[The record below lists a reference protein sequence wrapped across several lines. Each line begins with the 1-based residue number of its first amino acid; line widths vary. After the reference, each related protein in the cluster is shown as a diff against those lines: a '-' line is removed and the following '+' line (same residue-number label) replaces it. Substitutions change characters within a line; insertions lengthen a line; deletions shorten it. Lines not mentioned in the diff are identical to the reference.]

1 MKFLAIDYGQK
12 RVGLAISDDSET
24 FALPFDTRENGGKA
38 STQRL
43 LKSLLET
50 IRTHDIEAIVA
61 GLPKESSGAES
72 AMEIETRAFVE
83 ELKNALTK
91 ADLEREVLW
100 WDERFSTA
108 SVLKNLRAA
117 GISQKKAREAE
128 GALSTDARAAATI
141 LQDFLDARKLRAS
154 WDSDQNAVHNT
165 DHSED
170 IF

>member
-1 MKFLAIDYGQK
+1 MRFLAIDYGQK
-12 RVGLAISDDSET
+12 RVGLAISDESET

-43 LKSLLET
+43 LKSLIET
-50 IRTHDIEAIVA
+50 IHTHEIAAIVA
-61 GLPKESSGAES
+61 GLPRESSGAES

-83 ELKNALTK
+83 LLKNALQS
-91 ADLEREVLW
+91 AGLQMEVLW

-117 GISQKKAREAE
+117 GISQKQAREAS

-154 WDSDQNAVHNT
+154 FNATSDEDSIGN
-165 DHSED
+165 ED

>member
-1 MKFLAIDYGQK
+1 M
-12 RVGLAISDDSET
+12 AISDDSET

-61 GLPKESSGAES
+61 GLPRDSSGGES
-72 AMEIETRAFVE
+72 EMEIAMRAFVA
-83 ELKNALTK
+83 ELESALQK
-91 ADLEREVLW
+91 ADLQREVLW

-117 GISQKKAREAE
+117 GISQKKAREAD

-154 WDSDQNAVHNT
+154 FNAEHNA
-165 DHSED
+165 DYNED

>member
-43 LKSLLET
+43 LKSLIET
-50 IRTHDIEAIVA
+50 IRVQEIAAIVV
-61 GLPKESSGAES
+61 GLPRDCSGEES
-72 AMEIETRAFVE
+72 AMETETRAFAE
-83 ELKNALTK
+83 ALKKTLAAANL
-91 ADLEREVLW
+91 DLEVLW

-117 GISQKKAREAE
+117 GISQKKAREAS

-154 WDSDQNAVHNT
+154 WN
-165 DHSED
+165 
-170 IF
+170 